1 MFRLSLHAT
10 LVGLAAAATHA
21 MPLNTVI
28 ASAHPRRAAMYSIS
42 LSGTLDGTGTRWHAS
57 YRWQPEDTVT
67 QVAPFASGAAEPFFN
82 VHMRQPIRYRHE
94 GQRSVDVMVDL
105 HNLLAQGF
113 RPFVL
118 GDGSVLLFAQDQRSF
133 SGGFA
138 FTF

>member
-1 MFRLSLHAT
+1 
-10 LVGLAAAATHA
+10 
-21 MPLNTVI
+21 
-28 ASAHPRRAAMYSIS
+28 
-42 LSGTLDGTGTRWHAS
+42 
-57 YRWQPEDTVT
+57 
-67 QVAPFASGAAEPFFN
+67 VAPFAANAAEPYFN
-82 VHMRQPIRYRHE
+82 FHLRQPITYRRE

-118 GDGSVLLFAQDQRSF
+118 GDGSVLLFAQDQRSV